1 MPYNTRAEI
10 ELEIMRLEGLRIE
23 ELLLGWQT
31 ALGRAPPPHLPKH
44 IMSRILIY
52 RLQTE
57 KFGDLPQSTVRFL
70 SKLARRPVD
79 EDVPSTARL
88 SGLSPG
94 TILIREYKGEC
105 HKVMVMAD
113 GFAWGGKTYSSLG
126 RVACAIT
133 GKRWTGTRFFGLW
146 EKNG

>member
-10 ELEIMRLEGLRIE
+10 ELEIMRLEGHEIE
-23 ELLLGWQT
+23 ELRLGWRT
-31 ALGRAPPPHLPKH
+31 IFGEAPPPHLPKH

-57 KFGDLPQSTVRFL
+57 KFGDLSQSAIRFL

-79 EDVPSTARL
+79 EDVPPAAPVNS
-88 SGLSPG
+88 LSPG

-105 HKVMVMAD
+105 HKVMVMAG
-113 GFAWGGKTYSSLG
+113 GFAWGGKTYSSLSK
-126 RVACAIT
+126 VAFAIT
-133 GKRWTGTRFFGLW
+133 GKRWTGTRFFGLL
-146 EKNG
+146 EKEA